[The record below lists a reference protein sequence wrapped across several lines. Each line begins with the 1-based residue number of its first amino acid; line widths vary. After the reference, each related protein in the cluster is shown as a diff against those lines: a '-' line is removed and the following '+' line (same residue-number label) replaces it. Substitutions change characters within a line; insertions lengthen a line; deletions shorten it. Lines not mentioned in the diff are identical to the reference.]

1 MPGKGKNKGS
11 GKGNGKSNHYT
22 AGNRGGGGA
31 KKLSEIMSSSDS
43 DDSDEPLKALLVGDD
58 TKVDKASKKL
68 LLASYL
74 KKQEHGNSGTQKIE
88 VTSSELATIKKVL
101 REKKKTKKEKKE
113 TERDKNL
120 IAMLKAEG
128 LLTKAPS
135 GGNPGAQKST
145 KTQKKAPD
153 PEDIDDDDDDDDEE
167 TEVAP
172 KKPTRNQ
179 RMRSRLAESEAES
192 TKLAALL
199 STITGMPE
207 TEAPM
212 SFSDGELEDSPSRRT
227 RHATRGASNRA
238 MLAARMHLQSAREKR
253 KASMPPPTPSPKK
266 STRKVRFDDKVK
278 TETTSEESSGRKS
291 CADLM
296 AMAKAS
302 KSSGKSFD
310 QMTPKQ
316 QANGLLDSLAG
327 AIRMVAVRS
336 PEANFSGKPTPS
348 LAADLEPFVMRCLGI
363 LEAAGKAEKKA
374 KLQYLNAL
382 KEGVLKDGP
391 ISVTKKDRET
401 DSQLLSRVVYNLL
414 LHDVNP
420 EKDAILK
427 AIWDM
432 E

>member
-1 MPGKGKNKGS
+1 M
-11 GKGNGKSNHYT
+11 
-22 AGNRGGGGA
+22 
-31 KKLSEIMSSSDS
+31 
-43 DDSDEPLKALLVGDD
+43 
-58 TKVDKASKKL
+58 
-68 LLASYL
+68 
-74 KKQEHGNSGTQKIE
+74 
-88 VTSSELATIKKVL
+88 
-101 REKKKTKKEKKE
+101 KKE
-113 TERDKNL
+113 
-120 IAMLKAEG
+120 A
-128 LLTKAPS
+128 
-135 GGNPGAQKST
+135 
-145 KTQKKAPD
+145 
-153 PEDIDDDDDDDDEE
+153 
-167 TEVAP
+167 
-172 KKPTRNQ
+172 
-179 RMRSRLAESEAES
+179 
-192 TKLAALL
+192 
-199 STITGMPE
+199 
-207 TEAPM
+207 
-212 SFSDGELEDSPSRRT
+212 
-227 RHATRGASNRA
+227 
-238 MLAARMHLQSAREKR
+238 
-253 KASMPPPTPSPKK
+253 
-266 STRKVRFDDKVK
+266 
-278 TETTSEESSGRKS
+278 TSEESSGRKS
-291 CADLM
+291 CADLI

-348 LAADLEPFVMRCLGI
+348 LAVDLEPFVMRCLGI

-401 DSQLLSRVVYNLL
+401 DPQLLSRVVYNLL